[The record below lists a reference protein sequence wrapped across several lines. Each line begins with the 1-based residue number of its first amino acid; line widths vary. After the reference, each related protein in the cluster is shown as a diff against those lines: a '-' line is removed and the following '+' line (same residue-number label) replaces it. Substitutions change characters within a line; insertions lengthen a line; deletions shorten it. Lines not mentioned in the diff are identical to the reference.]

1 MDILL
6 IILALI
12 FALIGFIGAILPGLP
27 GTPLSFAALIMLIF
41 CNGNDITTA
50 TVVICGILAA
60 VITLLDYV
68 APVWFA
74 KKSGGTKY
82 GTWGTT
88 IGLVA
93 GMFLGIPG
101 VLLGPFLGAYIG
113 ELIAKTPSSKAL
125 KVAAMSF
132 VAFMLTT
139 GIKVVYG
146 VYIFVKTIAISWDI
160 LFK

>member
-6 IILALI
+6 IILALLC
-12 FALIGFIGAILPGLP
+12 ALVGVIGAVLPGLP
-27 GTPLSFAALIMLIF
+27 GTPVSFVAMILLIF
-41 CNGNDITTA
+41 CNGSDITT
-50 TVVICGILAA
+50 TSVVICGILAG

-88 IGLVA
+88 IGLVV
-93 GMFLGIPG
+93 GLFLGIPG
-101 VLLGPFLGAYIG
+101 ILLGPFLGAYIG

-146 VYIFVKTIAISWDI
+146 IYILVVTITNSWEI
-160 LFK
+160 LF

>member
-6 IILALI
+6 VILALV
-12 FALIGFIGAILPGLP
+12 FALIGFIGAVLPGLP
-27 GTPLSFAALIMLIF
+27 GTPISFVAMIMLIF
-41 CNGNDITTA
+41 CNGNDISTSHII
-50 TVVICGILAA
+50 ICGILAIA
-60 VITLLDYV
+60 ITVLDYV

-88 IGLVA
+88 IGLVV

-101 VLLGPFLGAYIG
+101 ILLGPFLGAYIG
-113 ELIAKTPSSKAL
+113 ELIAKTPSNQAL

-139 GIKVVYG
+139 GIKVIYG
-146 VYIFVKTIAISWDI
+146 VYILVVTVTNSWEI
-160 LFK
+160 LF

>member
-6 IILALI
+6 IILALL

-27 GTPLSFAALIMLIF
+27 GTPLSFAAVIMLIF
-41 CNGNDITTA
+41 CNGNNITTA
-50 TVVICGILAA
+50 TAVICGILAG

-88 IGLVA
+88 IGLII
-93 GMFLGIPG
+93 GLFLGLPG
-101 VLLGPFLGAYIG
+101 ILLGPFLGAYIG
-113 ELIAKTPSSKAL
+113 ERIAKTPSNQAL
-125 KVAAMSF
+125 KVATMAF

-139 GIKVVYG
+139 GIKVIYG
-146 VYIFVKTIAISWDI
+146 VYILVVTIKHIWNI
-160 LFK
+160 LF

>member
-1 MDILL
+1 
-6 IILALI
+6 
-12 FALIGFIGAILPGLP
+12 
-27 GTPLSFAALIMLIF
+27 MLIF
-41 CNGNDITTA
+41 CNGNNITTA
-50 TVVICGILAA
+50 TAVICGILAG

-101 VLLGPFLGAYIG
+101 VILGPFLGAYIG

-146 VYIFVKTIAISWDI
+146 VYILVITVINGWKI
-160 LFK
+160 LF